1 MSNVTNNGV
10 ILHLHEVLASQDV
23 RTPSGGHEDVTL
35 RHGVLD
41 SSHLVTFHSRL
52 ESVDWIHL
60 SDDHT
65 AAKASERLCATLA
78 DISITGNKCDLE
90 IAKIP
95 VNQTFCSIISYYL
108 SGQHNICGSLDTV
121 NKGFSA
127 SIKVIK
133 L

>member
-1 MSNVTNNGV
+1 MKCLPVRMSAHPVVVTKM
-10 ILHLHEVLASQDV
+10 L
-23 RTPSGGHEDVTL
+23 L
-35 RHGVLD
+35 RYGVLD

-78 DISITGNKCDLE
+78 DISITGNKCDL
-90 IAKIP
+90 
-95 VNQTFCSIISYYL
+95 